1 MPDILVVKTNM
12 FLRAKELNEF
22 RNYIMAQKET
32 GVIILPPYCDAQVIP
47 DGVEIKI
54 EDCTKGG
61 NYEDANLCR

>member
-12 FLRAKELNEF
+12 FLRAKELNEL